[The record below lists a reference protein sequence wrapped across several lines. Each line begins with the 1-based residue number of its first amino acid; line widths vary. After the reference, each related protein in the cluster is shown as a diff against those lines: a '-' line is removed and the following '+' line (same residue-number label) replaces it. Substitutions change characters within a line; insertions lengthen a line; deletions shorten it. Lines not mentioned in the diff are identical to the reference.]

1 MRVAVVAVCVRV
13 AHFRLTIPDTRQL
26 SSLAV
31 IALARTA
38 AVAGLVALLGLVAAA
53 PAYADG
59 DPASDVLL
67 FQDLFLPYNQPS
79 TDVGASLNGVV
90 KAANEAGY
98 PIKVAVIQLP
108 ADLGSVTALWGKPQL
123 YAKFLEQ
130 ELSLKSGRRLLVVM
144 PAGYGVASGGET
156 TIKTV
161 NGVANISRKHDP
173 IKRELGVIATLPPPS
188 GSSPDQLTATAE
200 NAVRELS
207 KAAGHPLPHNV
218 APVPVGAT
226 TGVHN
231 GPTSGGPAASGS
243 QGTSTTALV
252 GGGLI
257 GLAVVLALA
266 AAWYGLRSRRR

>member
-1 MRVAVVAVCVRV
+1 M
-13 AHFRLTIPDTRQL
+13 
-26 SSLAV
+26 
-31 IALARTA
+31 IALARIA
-38 AVAGLVALLGLVAAA
+38 AVTALVALLGLAAA
-53 PAYADG
+53 VPARADG

-79 TDVGASLNGVV
+79 ADAGAALNGVV

-98 PIKVAVIQLP
+98 PVKVAVIQSP
-108 ADLGSVTALWGKPQL
+108 NDLGSVTSLWGKPQV

-130 ELSLKSGRRLLVVM
+130 ELSLKPGQRLLVVM

-161 NGVANISRKHDP
+161 NGVAHISRKHDP
-173 IKRELGVIATLPPPS
+173 IKRELGVIATLPPA
-188 GSSPDQLTATAE
+188 GSSPDQLTASAE

-207 KAAGHPLPHNV
+207 RAAGHPLPADV

-226 TGVHN
+226 TGPVHN
-231 GPTSGGPAASGS
+231 GQSSGGAASGS

-252 GGGLI
+252 GGGLL
-257 GLAVVLALA
+257 GLAAVLAVA
-266 AAWYGLRSRRR
+266 AVWYGLRSRRR